1 MATLG
6 TETYGK
12 STTFRVL
19 FVDPTGRRQTVRL
32 GRVSKRIAETAKLHV
47 EELLAARIAG
57 HSVSPATAA
66 WLDAISDE
74 IHERLSRVGLTPP
87 RVKEAPAAAETL
99 TLGDHLE
106 RYFATL
112 GDQKKNTKIAYGR
125 AKRLLLEFFGA
136 KRLLS
141 SIVEGD
147 ADDYAAWL
155 RRKFAAA
162 SAAVDLRRA
171 RQFFKVAVR
180 RRVISANPFA
190 EVSCGPQ
197 TNEKRKHEVTRE
209 TIEKVIAACPNA
221 EWRLLFAL
229 ARYGGLRVPSEVAEL
244 KWSDVKWSESRF
256 VVHARKVE
264 HHEGHETRVV
274 PIFEELRPY
283 LEEAFEAAPEGSV
296 HVLSIARPGIEARNL
311 RTQALRIV
319 ESAGVEA
326 WPRLF
331 NNLRASRADELERT
345 FPSHVVDKWIGN
357 SAKIRRDHYLLTLE
371 SDFARAAGYPAQNPA
386 QSASGGGLLGPSRR
400 ESGSRFSRETRE
412 NAAKQYP
419 RQGSK
424 ERGFPRENRGEGD
437 PPGTESGTLSGGSP
451 DVVELLRLLA
461 GLTPEERSTLLDL
474 ARSASRGGRPARPTT
489 ATSRRRPSRR
499 S

>member
-1 MATLG
+1 MAVALQHRPTAQCP
-6 TETYGK
+6 
-12 STTFRVL
+12 RVSPPGSRDL
-19 FVDPTGRRQTVRL
+19 AALCGRFGYASATAQGWSIGRPTPNLNPGAIRGGRSLAGDELRRLLTVARLRPLAEFGRGTVRVVDDARPAKSRATWQRAEL
-32 GRVSKRIAETAKLHV
+32 KFDDIA
-47 EELLAARIAG
+47 
-57 HSVSPATAA
+57 
-66 WLDAISDE
+66 
-74 IHERLSRVGLTPP
+74 
-87 RVKEAPAAAETL
+87 
-99 TLGDHLE
+99 
-106 RYFATL
+106 
-112 GDQKKNTKIAYGR
+112 
-125 AKRLLLEFFGA
+125 
-136 KRLLS
+136 
-141 SIVEGD
+141 
-147 ADDYAAWL
+147 
-155 RRKFAAA
+155 
-162 SAAVDLRRA
+162 
-171 RQFFKVAVR
+171 
-180 RRVISANPFA
+180 ANPFA

-296 HVLSIARPGIEARNL
+296 HVRSIARPGVEARNL

-319 ESAGVEA
+319 EAAGVEA

-412 NAAKQYP
+412 NAAKRYP
-419 RQGSK
+419 RQGSNLQPSAP
-424 ERGFPRENRGEGD
+424 EAD
-437 PPGTESGTLSGGSP
+437 ALSN
-451 DVVELLRLLA
+451 
-461 GLTPEERSTLLDL
+461 
-474 ARSASRGGRPARPTT
+474 
-489 ATSRRRPSRR
+489 
-499 S
+499 